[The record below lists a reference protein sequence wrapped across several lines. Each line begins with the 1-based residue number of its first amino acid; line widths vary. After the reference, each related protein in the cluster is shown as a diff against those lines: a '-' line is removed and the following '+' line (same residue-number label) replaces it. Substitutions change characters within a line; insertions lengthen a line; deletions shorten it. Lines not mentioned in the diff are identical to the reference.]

1 MCGVEDLGLD
11 TPDIYDHEVAKQ
23 REVTMTM
30 YERIVELIEDAKSY
44 LMNHD
49 LYLEKLSLLLAE
61 EVDELKEKVDALEER
76 LKNYE

>member
-1 MCGVEDLGLD
+1 
-11 TPDIYDHEVAKQ
+11 
-23 REVTMTM
+23 M